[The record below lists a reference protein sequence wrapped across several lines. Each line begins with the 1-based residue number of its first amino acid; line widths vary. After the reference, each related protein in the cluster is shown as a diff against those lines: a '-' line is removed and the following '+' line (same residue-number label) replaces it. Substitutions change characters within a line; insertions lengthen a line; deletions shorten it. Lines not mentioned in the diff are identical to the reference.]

1 MDIPG
6 AEDTHVSQ
14 RSTAWVWRTL
24 ALWVLLRT
32 LTSLWAAVISPL
44 RPFTSLER
52 AMPLWPPTASL
63 GAWLQRALL
72 APWERWDVVYYIR
85 IALQGYRLDDGTAQ
99 FHPLYPWLASPLARL
114 TGLPLLAL
122 LLVSS
127 LSGLLAAWLLYR
139 LARLDGGDDS
149 AWPATLAFLFSP
161 LAFVLFAPYSEA
173 LFLLLAIACFWFL
186 RRRAWG
192 LAGLMGGLAAL
203 TRQQG
208 IFLFLPALW
217 ELWETHQCD
226 SRRFIR
232 AWRAWGALLLIPTG
246 LLVWLIYR
254 SSVLGDLQPDTSSLH
269 ALIYSL
275 LISPSAVKVVSIQTF
290 MWPWQALS
298 LALQQVAQTP
308 GYPPLIDLS
317 LGIGFV
323 LVVIMTW
330 RYLRNSYR
338 FYTVSIVL
346 VSFAYHTG
354 PIYPYM
360 GLPRHL
366 FLAFPVFMGLGV
378 VSKKPWQRLFLVG
391 AGGLGLAL
399 LLMLYVLE
407 GWVP

>member
-1 MDIPG
+1 
-6 AEDTHVSQ
+6 
-14 RSTAWVWRTL
+14 
-24 ALWVLLRT
+24 
-32 LTSLWAAVISPL
+32 
-44 RPFTSLER
+44 
-52 AMPLWPPTASL
+52 
-63 GAWLQRALL
+63 
-72 APWERWDVVYYIR
+72 
-85 IALQGYRLDDGTAQ
+85 
-99 FHPLYPWLASPLARL
+99 
-114 TGLPLLAL
+114 
-122 LLVSS
+122 
-127 LSGLLAAWLLYR
+127 
-139 LARLDGGDDS
+139 
-149 AWPATLAFLFSP
+149 
-161 LAFVLFAPYSEA
+161 
-173 LFLLLAIACFWFL
+173 
-186 RRRAWG
+186 
-192 LAGLMGGLAAL
+192 
-203 TRQQG
+203 
-208 IFLFLPALW
+208 
-217 ELWETHQCD
+217 
-226 SRRFIR
+226 
-232 AWRAWGALLLIPTG
+232 
-246 LLVWLIYR
+246 
-254 SSVLGDLQPDTSSLH
+254 
-269 ALIYSL
+269 
-275 LISPSAVKVVSIQTF
+275 